1 LPYPL
6 NSITASYWE
15 TGKKGNFC
23 PKTCIIASKNK
34 IINSLKT
41 HFEHTGLNCTV
52 LKHDQLDEDKPE
64 ILRLSTMHRAKGLEF
79 DQVIVI
85 LDNTIPL
92 DVDDEDNTPNLIYV
106 SLTRARSLA
115 ALIELR

>member
-1 LPYPL
+1 MYG
-6 NSITASYWE
+6 NSVCIT
-15 TGKKGNFC
+15 
-23 PKTCIIASKNK
+23 
-34 IINSLKT
+34 
-41 HFEHTGLNCTV
+41 
-52 LKHDQLDEDKPE
+52 HDQLDEDKPE

-85 LDNTIPL
+85 LDNPIPL

-115 ALIELR
+115 ALIELRSQ